1 MSKILVFGKENV
13 SFHLFFCCFDQVGGL
28 SLKKGTKRGP
38 NLIKKSPKGTL
49 VP

>member
-1 MSKILVFGKENV
+1 MSKILVFAIENV
-13 SFHLFFCCFDQVGGL
+13 SFHIFFSCFDQVGGL